1 MADSKTFQELSLD
14 KLVSTAEQLSR
25 DDWRS
30 VQMLCTSTESGID
43 MTYTFAKD
51 DTLANYQIRGVTSED
66 TVPSI
71 QHLFLGLF
79 PFENEAA
86 DLFGVNIEGMVL
98 DFAGR
103 FYDISEKDPM
113 TILTPEAKERMDKEA
128 KKAAAAAAKA
138 AKDASKAE
146 GEGADAPAEK
156 PEVDLEAKLAGM
168 DPEKAAKV
176 RAAMEAKKKKE
187 AEKGGDA

>member
-71 QHLFLGLF
+71 QHLFLGSSPLKTKRQTF
-79 PFENEAA
+79 WA
-86 DLFGVNIEGMVL
+86 
-98 DFAGR
+98 
-103 FYDISEKDPM
+103 S
-113 TILTPEAKERMDKEA
+113 IL
-128 KKAAAAAAKA
+128 KAWC
-138 AKDASKAE
+138 ST
-146 GEGADAPAEK
+146 
-156 PEVDLEAKLAGM
+156 LLAGSTIFL
-168 DPEKAAKV
+168 
-176 RAAMEAKKKKE
+176 KKIL
-187 AEKGGDA
+187 